1 MDIGFSYV
9 QLVSFISIS
18 QVPTLKVI
26 ESVMMVVVVVVVVV
40 VMVVVVMMKMMENT
54 NCITMDE
61 AQWSLALA
69 INGIEFWFYGV
80 TRSEF
85 PKTLKNSITQKS
97 LTLASPSH

>member
-1 MDIGFSYV
+1 
-9 QLVSFISIS
+9 
-18 QVPTLKVI
+18 
-26 ESVMMVVVVVVVVV
+26 MMVVVVVVMVL
-40 VMVVVVMMKMMENT
+40 VMMMKMMENT

-85 PKTLKNSITQKS
+85 QKKERENSITQKG
-97 LTLASPSH
+97 LTLASRSH

>member
-1 MDIGFSYV
+1 
-9 QLVSFISIS
+9 
-18 QVPTLKVI
+18 
-26 ESVMMVVVVVVVVV
+26 
-40 VMVVVVMMKMMENT
+40 MVVVVMMKMMENT

-61 AQWSLALA
+61 AQWSLALP

-85 PKTLKNSITQKS
+85 QKKKRKNSITQKG